1 MPGSHITDHQV
12 RLYMQFRQKNTP
24 EAAAAKAGFS
34 TATAYRVEADPRLP
48 SARKKVRGRRRPD
61 PLAGIFEEELV
72 PLLEETPGLRPVAL
86 FEELMR
92 RHPELG
98 PGVRRT
104 LERRVRQWRAVHGP
118 EREVIFRQTHPPGQ
132 LGLSDFTDAG
142 GLGVTI
148 AGAALDHRLY
158 HFRLAY
164 SAFSHAH
171 VVLGGE
177 SFTALA
183 EGLQNALWSLGG
195 APLEHRS
202 DSLSAAYRNL
212 DRDRREDA
220 TARYA
225 ALCAHYG
232 MAPTRNNRGESHENG
247 AVEGPHGHLKRAL
260 QDALLLRGSR
270 DFDALSDYRGFVDEV
285 VGRRNA
291 HHRARIDVERAVL
304 KPLPRQRTEDF
315 DTARVRVTSSSGFIL
330 RRVFYSVPSRL
341 IGHQLTVR
349 LYDERLELFLGAT
362 PLMQLPRGRIQAN
375 GCNGHVVDYRH
386 VIHSLRRK
394 PMALRNLVYRE
405 SLFPRQAYRRAF
417 DAALEA
423 KGERAACRDTVAL
436 LSLAHERT
444 CEAELAQAIERCLE
458 DGALPDPA
466 VLAARFAPG
475 PGALPRVRVELGS
488 LADYDVLLTASTST
502 AAAAPA
508 GDGP

>member
-12 RLYMQFRQKNTP
+12 RFFMLFRQKNALQ
-24 EAAAAKAGFS
+24 AAAAKAGFS
-34 TATAYRVEADPRLP
+34 TATAYRIEADPRLP
-48 SARKKVRGRRRPD
+48 STKTKPRGRRRPD
-61 PLAGIFEEELV
+61 PLAGIFEEEIV
-72 PLLEETPGLRPVAL
+72 PLLEQTPGIRAVAL
-86 FEELMR
+86 FGELMR
-92 RHPELG
+92 RHPELD

-118 EREVIFRQTHPPGQ
+118 EQEIVFRQTHPPGQ
-132 LGLSDFTDAG
+132 LGLSDFTDASA
-142 GLGVTI
+142 LGVRI
-148 AGAALDHRLY
+148 AGARLKHLLY

-164 SAFSHAH
+164 SGFSHAH

-212 DRDRREDA
+212 ERDQREDA

-232 MAPTRNNRGESHENG
+232 MAPSRNNRGESHENG

-260 QDALLLRGSR
+260 EDALLLRGSR
-270 DFDALSDYRGFVDEV
+270 DFHALSEYRAFVDEV

-315 DTARVRVTSSSGFIL
+315 DTARVRVTSSGGFIL

-341 IGHQLTVR
+341 VGHQLTVR
-349 LYDERLELFLGAT
+349 VYDERLELFLGTT
-362 PLMQLPRGRIQAN
+362 PLMQLPRGRVQAN
-375 GCNGHVVDYRH
+375 GCNGHVVDYGH

-394 PMALRNLVYRE
+394 PMALRNLVYRD

-417 DAALEA
+417 DALLQA

-436 LSLAHERT
+436 LWLAHERT
-444 CEAELAQAIERCLE
+444 CEAELAEAVETCL
-458 DGALPDPA
+458 DNGALPDPIA
-466 VLAARFAPG
+466 LAARFAPA
-475 PGALPRVRVELGS
+475 PRALPRVRVELGS
-488 LADYDVLLTASTST
+488 LADYDVLLTAPTS
-502 AAAAPA
+502 AASSALP
-508 GDGP
+508 GDGS

>member
-1 MPGSHITDHQV
+1 M
-12 RLYMQFRQKNTP
+12 
-24 EAAAAKAGFS
+24 
-34 TATAYRVEADPRLP
+34 
-48 SARKKVRGRRRPD
+48 
-61 PLAGIFEEELV
+61 
-72 PLLEETPGLRPVAL
+72 
-86 FEELMR
+86 
-92 RHPELG
+92 
-98 PGVRRT
+98 
-104 LERRVRQWRAVHGP
+104 
-118 EREVIFRQTHPPGQ
+118 FRQTHPPGQ
-132 LGLSDFTDAG
+132 LGLSDFTDTS
-142 GLGVTI
+142 GLGVRI
-148 AGAALDHRLY
+148 AGARLKHLLY

-164 SAFSHAH
+164 SGFSHAH

-212 DRDRREDA
+212 ERDQREDA

-232 MAPTRNNRGESHENG
+232 MTPSRNNRGESHENG

-260 QDALLLRGSR
+260 ADALLLRGSP
-270 DFDALSDYRGFVDEV
+270 DFHALSEYRAFVDEV

-291 HHRARIDVERAVL
+291 HNRARIDVERAVL

-315 DTARVRVTSSSGFIL
+315 DTARVRVTSSGGFIL

-341 IGHQLTVR
+341 VGHQLTVR
-349 LYDERLELFLGAT
+349 VYDERLELFLGTT

-394 PMALRNLVYRE
+394 PMALRNLVYRD

-417 DAALEA
+417 DALLET
-423 KGERAACRDTVAL
+423 KGERAACRETVAL

-444 CEAELAQAIERCLE
+444 CEAELAEAIETCLD

-466 VLAARFAPG
+466 ARRARCRRSGSSWARSPITM
-475 PGALPRVRVELGS
+475 PCSQRRCPPPRPAQE
-488 LADYDVLLTASTST
+488 TAHERRGYRT
-502 AAAAPA
+502 A
-508 GDGP
+508 

>member
-1 MPGSHITDHQV
+1 MRS
-12 RLYMQFRQKNTP
+12 RQQTALR
-24 EAAAAKAGFS
+24 AAAAKAGFS
-34 TATAYRVEADPRLP
+34 AATAYRVEADPRLP
-48 SARKKVRGRRRPD
+48 STKKKARGRRRPD

-72 PLLEETPGLRPVAL
+72 PLLEQAPDLRAVAL

-104 LERRVRQWRAVHGP
+104 LERRVREWRAVHGP
-118 EREVIFRQTHPPGQ
+118 EREIVFRQTHPPGQ
-132 LGLSDFTDAG
+132 LGLSDFTEAS
-142 GLGVTI
+142 GLAVTI
-148 AGAALDHRLY
+148 VGARLKHLLY

-164 SAFSHAH
+164 SGFAHAH

-212 DRDRREDA
+212 DRDRRDDA

-232 MAPTRNNRGESHENG
+232 MTPSRNNRGESHENG

-260 QDALLLRGSR
+260 GDALLLRGSR
-270 DFDALSDYRGFVDEV
+270 DFDTLDDYRAFVDEV

-315 DTARVRVTSSSGFIL
+315 DTVRVRVSAAGGFIL

-341 IGHQLTVR
+341 VGHQLTVR
-349 LYDERLELFLGAT
+349 LYDERLELFLGT
-362 PLMQLPRGRIQAN
+362 TYLMRLRRGRLQAN
-375 GCNGHVVDYRH
+375 GSNGHVVDYRH

-394 PMALRNLVYRE
+394 PMALRNLVYRD

-417 DAALEA
+417 DALLQAR
-423 KGERAACRDTVAL
+423 GERAACRDTVAL
-436 LSLAHERT
+436 LSLAHERS
-444 CEAELAQAIERCLE
+444 CEAELAAAIEARLAA
-458 DGALPDPA
+458 GALPDPA
-466 VLAARFAPG
+466 ALAEQFAPA
-475 PGALPRVRVELGS
+475 PRALPNVRVELGS
-488 LADYDVLLTASTST
+488 LADYDVLLTAPT
-502 AAAAPA
+502 AAALA
-508 GDGP
+508 GDSP

>member
-12 RLYMQFRQKNTP
+12 RLYMLFRQKNALQ
-24 EAAAAKAGFS
+24 AAAAKAGFS
-34 TATAYRVEADPRLP
+34 TATAYRIEADPRLP
-48 SARKKVRGRRRPD
+48 STKTKPRGRRRPD
-61 PLAGIFEEELV
+61 PLAGIFEEEIV
-72 PLLEETPGLRPVAL
+72 PLLEQTPGIRAVAL
-86 FEELMR
+86 FGELMR
-92 RHPELG
+92 RHPELD

-118 EREVIFRQTHPPGQ
+118 EQEIVFRQTHPPGQ
-132 LGLSDFTDAG
+132 LGLSDFTDASA
-142 GLGVTI
+142 LGVRI
-148 AGAALDHRLY
+148 AGARLKHLVY

-164 SAFSHAH
+164 SGFSHAH

-212 DRDRREDA
+212 ERDQREDA

-232 MAPTRNNRGESHENG
+232 MAPSRNNRGESHENG

-260 QDALLLRGSR
+260 EDALLLRGSR
-270 DFDALSDYRGFVDEV
+270 DFHALSEYRAFVDEV

-315 DTARVRVTSSSGFIL
+315 DTARVRVTSSGGFIL

-341 IGHQLTVR
+341 VGHQLTVR
-349 LYDERLELFLGAT
+349 VYDERLELRLLT
-362 PLMQLPRGRIQAN
+362 LL
-375 GCNGHVVDYRH
+375 
-386 VIHSLRRK
+386 
-394 PMALRNLVYRE
+394 
-405 SLFPRQAYRRAF
+405 
-417 DAALEA
+417 
-423 KGERAACRDTVAL
+423 VAL
-436 LSLAHERT
+436 HF
-444 CEAELAQAIERCLE
+444 
-458 DGALPDPA
+458 GA
-466 VLAARFAPG
+466 
-475 PGALPRVRVELGS
+475 
-488 LADYDVLLTASTST
+488 
-502 AAAAPA
+502 
-508 GDGP
+508 

>member
-1 MPGSHITDHQV
+1 
-12 RLYMQFRQKNTP
+12 MQTRQQTALQ
-24 EAAAAKAGFS
+24 AAAAKAGIS

-48 SARKKVRGRRRPD
+48 STKKKARGRRRPD

-72 PLLEETPGLRPVAL
+72 PMLEQTPDIRAVAL

-92 RHPELG
+92 RHPEFG

-118 EREVIFRQTHPPGQ
+118 EQEIVFRQTHPPGQ
-132 LGLSDFTDAG
+132 LGLSDFTDAA
-142 GLGVTI
+142 GLGVRI
-148 AGAALDHRLY
+148 AGVALKHLLY

-164 SAFSHAH
+164 SGFSHMH
-171 VVLGGE
+171 VILGGE

-195 APLEHRS
+195 TPLEHRS

-212 DRDRREDA
+212 DRDQREDA

-225 ALCAHYG
+225 GLCAHYG

-260 QDALLLRGSR
+260 ADALLLRGSG
-270 DFDALSDYRGFVDEV
+270 DFATLDEYRAFVDEV

-304 KPLPRQRTEDF
+304 KPLPPQRTEDF
-315 DTARVRVTSSSGFIL
+315 DTARVRVTSSGGFIL

-341 IGHQLTVR
+341 VGHQLTVR
-349 LYDERLELFLGAT
+349 LYDERLELFLGTT
-362 PLMQLPRGRIQAN
+362 PLMQLPRGRVQAN
-375 GCNGHVVDYRH
+375 GCNGHVIDYRH

-394 PMALRNLVYRE
+394 PMALRNLVYRD
-405 SLFPRQAYRRAF
+405 SLFPRQAYRHAF
-417 DAALEA
+417 DAIVEA

-444 CEAELAQAIERCLE
+444 CEAELAAAIEICLE
-458 DGALPDPA
+458 AGTLPDPA
-466 VLAARFAPG
+466 VLATRFAPA
-475 PGALPRVRVELGS
+475 PGRLPDIRVELGS
-488 LADYDVLLTASTST
+488 LADYDVLLTAPTSASSTVL
-502 AAAAPA
+502 A
-508 GDGP
+508 GDGS